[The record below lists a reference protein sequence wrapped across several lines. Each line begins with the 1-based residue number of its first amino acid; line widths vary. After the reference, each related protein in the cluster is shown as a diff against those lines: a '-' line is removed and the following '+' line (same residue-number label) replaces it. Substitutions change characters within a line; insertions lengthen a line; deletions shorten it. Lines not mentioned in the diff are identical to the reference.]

1 MFPRNGQAALTPL
14 VVNAVNDFGFCFS
27 TFPKVFLPC
36 MFEDVTADLN
46 SVPVLYHALM
56 FHPRLLRI
64 LAGVLAHNV
73 ILKCSRGAVG
83 NSVANTN
90 GLVLVVIC
98 NCSCVPPH

>member
-1 MFPRNGQAALTPL
+1 MQLMTLGFVLALFQKSSCR
-14 VVNAVNDFGFCFS
+14 AC
-27 TFPKVFLPC
+27 
-36 MFEDVTADLN
+36 FEDVTADLD